1 MHRRTLVVASLGAH
15 AALAFALFAAGIWH
29 LQRLDPE
36 RRRFD
41 LAVAAPPPPPPAGS
55 PAAAHALKIAP
66 KVHRR
71 IVHEPVQPTV
81 TSEVQVVEDT
91 GAGSGDGSGS
101 GTGSGSGSGSGTCTL
116 PSCGVLPQ
124 IAPPALPQQP
134 PPLVRPTLPP
144 RVLQALRISGD
155 TQIEP
160 PDDVKI
166 AMERDGRSRTMAIFE
181 LCLDSGGNVHGV
193 RLVRSSGY
201 SGYDQR
207 LTEAMWRWRYH
218 PYRVAGQ
225 AVPACGVVTFDYAT
239 E

>member
-1 MHRRTLVVASLGAH
+1 MHRRTLVVVSLGAH

-55 PAAAHALKIAP
+55 PAAAHALKIVP

-71 IVHEPVQPTV
+71 IVHETVQPTV
-81 TSEVQVVEDT
+81 RDDVQVVADV

-101 GTGSGSGSGSGTCTL
+101 GTGSGSGSGSCTL
-116 PSCGVLPQ
+116 PNCGVLPQ
-124 IAPPALPQQP
+124 VAAPQAPPP
-134 PPLVRPTLPP
+134 PPVVPTPVPP

-166 AMERDGRSRTMAIFE
+166 AMERDGRARTLAMFE
-181 LCLDSGGNVHGV
+181 LCLDTGGNVHGV
-193 RLVRSSGY
+193 RMVRSSGY

-207 LTEAMWRWRYH
+207 LTQAMWRWRYR
-218 PYRVAGQ
+218 PYKVAGQ
-225 AVPACGVVTFDYAT
+225 AVPACGMVTFEYAT